1 MSFVTDLL
9 EMITQ
14 QEAKDILLL
23 KNVSDVQLLQVVRR
37 YLFDTKQIDVGE
49 INRITNPIQTQLLQ
63 IAIQTIT
70 KYYYGV

>member
-1 MSFVTDLL
+1 
-9 EMITQ
+9 MITQ

-37 YLFDTKQIDVGE
+37 YLFDTKQIDVGV
-49 INRITNPIQTQLLQ
+49 INQIHTPIQAHLLE

>member
-1 MSFVTDLL
+1 
-9 EMITQ
+9 MITQ
-14 QEAKDILLL
+14 QEAKDILLI
-23 KNVSDVQLLQVVRR
+23 KNVLDVQLLEVVRR

-49 INRITNPIQTQLLQ
+49 INRITNPIQAQLLQ

>member
-1 MSFVTDLL
+1 
-9 EMITQ
+9 MITQ

-37 YLFDTKQIDVGE
+37 YLFDTKKIDVGE
-49 INRITNPIQTQLLQ
+49 INRITNPIQAQLLQ

>member
-23 KNVSDVQLLQVVRR
+23 KNVSDVQLLEVVRR
-37 YLFDTKQIDVGE
+37 YLFDTKQIDVGK
-49 INRITNPIQTQLLQ
+49 INRITNPIQAQLLQ

>member
-1 MSFVTDLL
+1 
-9 EMITQ
+9 MITQ

-23 KNVSDVQLLQVVRR
+23 KNVSDVQLLEVVRR

-49 INRITNPIQTQLLQ
+49 INRITNPIQAQLLQ

>member
-1 MSFVTDLL
+1 
-9 EMITQ
+9 MITQ
-14 QEAKDILLL
+14 QEAKDILLM

-37 YLFDTKQIDVGE
+37 YLFDTKQIDVGV
-49 INRITNPIQTQLLQ
+49 INRITNPIQAQLLQ

>member
-1 MSFVTDLL
+1 
-9 EMITQ
+9 MITQ

-23 KNVSDVQLLQVVRR
+23 TNVSDVQLLQVVRR
-37 YLFDTKQIDVGE
+37 YLSDTKQIDVGV
-49 INRITNPIQTQLLQ
+49 INRITNPIQAQLLQ

>member
-1 MSFVTDLL
+1 
-9 EMITQ
+9 MITQ

-23 KNVSDVQLLQVVRR
+23 KNVSDVQLLEVVRR
-37 YLFDTKQIDVGE
+37 YLFNTKQIDVGE
-49 INRITNPIQTQLLQ
+49 INRITNPIQAQLLQ

>member
-1 MSFVTDLL
+1 
-9 EMITQ
+9 MITQ

-37 YLFDTKQIDVGE
+37 YLFDTKQIDVGD
-49 INRITNPIQTQLLQ
+49 INRITNPIQAQLLQ